1 MISPQASSSFSKAI
15 IRTSCALLAGV
26 LIAVLSAC
34 SSPPV
39 SVKTPPAPSAI
50 IANAPPPSLP
60 LSRETPPT
68 PREFRATWV
77 STVANID
84 WPSRRDLSSDKQKA
98 EIITILDNAVQMKLN
113 AIVLQVRPAADAI
126 YPSTIEPWSEFLT
139 GEQGRPPSPYYDPLQ
154 FWIEQAHERGLEL
167 HAWFNPY
174 RARTAQAKTA
184 PQKITSAKLRLT
196 P

>member
-1 MISPQASSSFSKAI
+1 
-15 IRTSCALLAGV
+15 
-26 LIAVLSAC
+26 
-34 SSPPV
+34 
-39 SVKTPPAPSAI
+39 
-50 IANAPPPSLP
+50 
-60 LSRETPPT
+60 
-68 PREFRATWV
+68 
-77 STVANID
+77 
-84 WPSRRDLSSDKQKA
+84 
-98 EIITILDNAVQMKLN
+98 MKLN

-126 YPSTIEPWSEFLT
+126 YPSAIEPWSEFLT

-184 PQKITSAKLRLT
+184 WQKITSAKLRLT